1 MYTEDKDYFQFE
13 IGDIVKEDTM
23 LVFWDDEPLIGIVLD
38 IKRHVYFL
46 GQADFEIYQDQL
58 TIFWFKIAKIE
69 HVPSDLVNLF
79 SR

>member
-1 MYTEDKDYFQFE
+1 MYSEDKDYFQFE
-13 IGDIVKEDTM
+13 IGDIVVEDNV
-23 LVFWDDEPLIGIVLD
+23 LIFWDDEPLIGIILD

-58 TIFWFKIAKIE
+58 TIFWFKIGKTE
-69 HVPSDLVNLF
+69 YVPSDLVNLF